1 MKPQL
6 VLALGIVLSASINA
20 YADGELHVIPLGN
33 KMSTYVYRPAPDKLV
48 FSPRSAE
55 AAMPTPCRRE
65 LRLGGNKMTSLELA
79 CPARRSD
86 AIQPLS

>member
-1 MKPQL
+1 MKTQIA
-6 VLALGIVLSASINA
+6 LALGIILSASVHA
-20 YADGELHVIPLGN
+20 YADSDLHVLPLGN
-33 KMSTYVYRPAPDKLV
+33 KMTTYVHRPAPEKLS
-48 FSPRSAE
+48 FSTRE

-86 AIQPLS
+86 ATPPLS